1 MVEPFIADF
10 ICNIQKRASYP
21 VHKTENLC
29 YVFFSS
35 SWVIHQMLK
44 RPQPECLWIIQT
56 IYSSILTELLDLYP
70 TSWPSQRMSYGQLR
84 LSHPSTI
91 SALPIFIILILI
103 LWSLIFFLAMVV
115 HGEVSTIGYL
125 APRQLVSL
133 VPDQPRHHLPFRYHT
148 IFIITW
154 ANQSENTE
162 SSRGA
167 CRFFKCYCGLFFFV
181 IIQHFVIK
189 WQLRCVFS

>member
-44 RPQPECLWIIQT
+44 RPQLECLWIIQT
-56 IYSSILTELLDLYP
+56 IYSSILTELLDFIQPLDLLKECRTANWDCLIHRPFPLYLFL
-70 TSWPSQRMSYGQLR
+70 YHL
-84 LSHPSTI
+84 
-91 SALPIFIILILI
+91 FIILILI
-103 LWSLIFFLAMVV
+103 LWSLIFFFATVV

-133 VPDQPRHHLPFRYHT
+133 VPDQPRPTCRSG
-148 IFIITW
+148 IT
-154 ANQSENTE
+154 
-162 SSRGA
+162 
-167 CRFFKCYCGLFFFV
+167 LF
-181 IIQHFVIK
+181 
-189 WQLRCVFS
+189 L